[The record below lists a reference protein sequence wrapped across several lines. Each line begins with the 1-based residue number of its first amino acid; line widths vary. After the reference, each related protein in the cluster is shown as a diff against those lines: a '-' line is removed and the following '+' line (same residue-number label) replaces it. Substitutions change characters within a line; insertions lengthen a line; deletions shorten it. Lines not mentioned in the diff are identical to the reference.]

1 MTPEEFRASIK
12 EEAPP
17 SGLSVALAAL
27 WWDVKGD
34 WTRAHALVDEL
45 ESRDGMAVDAYLHH
59 KEGRASNAEYWY
71 QRAGR
76 TYHRPTLDAERE
88 ALIEGLLSG
97 AGKRELSL
105 LCFCPASLLRHR
117 NSLATCSRY
126 LAATGW
132 FGAALCSLLKSV
144 DQVFYFRQLRHQG
157 VVPLA
162 KCLFEF
168 VDEIHIFSW
177 VCA

>member
-12 EEAPP
+12 EEPPP
-17 SGLSVALAAL
+17 SGLSVAAL
-27 WWDVKGD
+27 WWDVKRD

-71 QRAGR
+71 KRAGR

-97 AGKRELSL
+97 AGK
-105 LCFCPASLLRHR
+105 A
-117 NSLATCSRY
+117 
-126 LAATGW
+126 
-132 FGAALCSLLKSV
+132 
-144 DQVFYFRQLRHQG
+144 
-157 VVPLA
+157 
-162 KCLFEF
+162 
-168 VDEIHIFSW
+168 
-177 VCA
+177 